1 MRLYYLIDSLGL
13 VFSAIGIMSF
23 LPCFVALIYGDMF
36 SLILF
41 AILGFITFLIGQ
53 LMHRLTPSERLLNL
67 KKTEALAIVLLSWVS
82 FWLISTVP
90 FLLYGLNPINA
101 LFEAISGI
109 TSCGATIFT
118 KHDFPKTFFSYRA

>member
-53 LMHRLTPSERLLNL
+53 LMHRLIPSERLLNL
-67 KKTEALAIVLLSWVS
+67 KKQKPWLSYCY
-82 FWLISTVP
+82 LG
-90 FLLYGLNPINA
+90 FLFG
-101 LFEAISGI
+101 
-109 TSCGATIFT
+109 
-118 KHDFPKTFFSYRA
+118 